1 MDYARFI
8 KPIVL
13 PKAFVA
19 PTTLVFDDLVARAM
33 GRKYLREDVDGINA
47 SLELIMHTRGGD
59 WPAGPVT
66 DEGNFIDLV
75 WHECEFLER
84 RSFSYFVHSAAGE
97 YLGCCYF
104 YPLGT
109 RTPLSAELIEH
120 DVDVSWWVTT
130 SAYER
135 GYYEKVFRALA
146 YWGTRGFPFSSLHF
160 SNAAVPGN

>member
-1 MDYARFI
+1 VDYARFI

-13 PKAFVA
+13 PPGFV
-19 PTTLVFDDLVARAM
+19 PPQRLVFEDIVGTVM

-47 SLELIMHTRGGD
+47 SLDLIMRTRGGE
-59 WPAGPVT
+59 WPTGPVT

-97 YLGCCYF
+97 YLGCLYF

-109 RTPLSAELIEH
+109 RTPLSEALVTH

-135 GYYEKVFRALA
+135 GYYEKLFRALKH
-146 YWGTRGFPFSSLHF
+146 WGTEDFPFSSLHF
-160 SNAAVPGN
+160 SNRLIPSG